1 MAERTPRTETTR
13 EGSER
18 RKGWQR
24 QSLLPVPEPRDGL
37 KFRWVRTSTL
47 GQEDNKNVSSRFREG
62 YTPVIAKDFP
72 ELMVMSDHNSRF
84 RDNVEVGGLL
94 LCSIPMSSLKSVSK
108 VSLKSPR
115 LRWTPWITATSE
127 RATHGCLFYVQN
139 GHQRLRTLASD
150 CLK

>member
-13 EGSER
+13 ESSER

-24 QSLLPVPEPRDGL
+24 QSLLPTPDPRDGL

-84 RDNVEVGGLL
+84 KDNVEVGGLL
-94 LCSIPMSSLKSVSK
+94 LCSIPTEFADERIQGQAEISK
-108 VSLKSPR
+108 NQMDAVDQSYLRESDPR
-115 LRWTPWITATSE
+115 MPVLRPERTSK
-127 RATHGCLFYVQN
+127 TTNFG
-139 GHQRLRTLASD
+139 
-150 CLK
+150 K